1 MSMKKS
7 LALKKAAL
15 LIITMILC
23 LAMTGCNAFLSKSRD
38 SLIKWLA
45 DNREAMEKMISAEQ
59 TGRIIRYDR
68 ELLDQWSSLFRDGQL
83 REVSYNPDTGD
94 CNLDF
99 YGYDEIPEGDRYL
112 VFSSRSMEEIAPL
125 DPLDNPIIQQ
135 KTESRLYYTGVG
147 AGGRGY
153 ILVERIEENWYYI
166 EYNYPT

>member
-1 MSMKKS
+1 MSIKKS
-7 LALKKAAL
+7 LALKKTAL

-68 ELLDQWSSLFRDGQL
+68 ELVDQWSSFFRDGRL
-83 REVSYNPDTGD
+83 GEVSYDQNTGD
-94 CNLDF
+94 CHLNF
-99 YGYDEIPEGDRYL
+99 NGIDEIPEGDRYL
-112 VFSSRSMEEIAPL
+112 VFSRRSMEEIAPMTF
-125 DPLDNPIIQQ
+125 LDNRIIQE

-147 AGGRGY
+147 SGGRGY
-153 ILVERIEENWYYI
+153 ILVERIDENWYYI

>member
-7 LALKKAAL
+7 LALKKTAL

-68 ELLDQWSSLFRDGQL
+68 ELADRWSSLFRDGQL

-94 CNLDF
+94 CNL
-99 YGYDEIPEGDRYL
+99 
-112 VFSSRSMEEIAPL
+112 
-125 DPLDNPIIQQ
+125 
-135 KTESRLYYTGVG
+135 
-147 AGGRGY
+147 
-153 ILVERIEENWYYI
+153 
-166 EYNYPT
+166 